1 MIYLYAL
8 CPSLA
13 AFPEPPVGIGEAEV
27 EVLTVEPLGAV
38 IERDVDV
45 AQLKA
50 NDAKLMEAVLA
61 HDRVLGH
68 FFSQTPLLPLRF
80 GTQFK
85 DIDSIKA
92 FLADQGET
100 YRQRLEHLLDK
111 AEYLVKLM
119 PQPLELPAIAD
130 ELKGRD
136 YFLAKKQRLQAQTAV
151 LNQQAAEL
159 QQFLD
164 GLETSNIP
172 FVRSTPQDTEE
183 RLHILLSRDADAT
196 QAFMLAWQQQLST
209 WQIVCSEPLP
219 PYHFAA

>member
-164 GLETSNIP
+164 GLETSHIP
-172 FVRSTPQDTEE
+172 FVRSTPQDT
-183 RLHILLSRDADAT
+183 
-196 QAFMLAWQQQLST
+196 
-209 WQIVCSEPLP
+209 
-219 PYHFAA
+219 

>member
-13 AFPEPPVGIGEAEV
+13 VSLAPPVGIGDSPV
-27 EVLTVEPLGAV
+27 EVLTIEPLGAV

-45 AQLKA
+45 AQLKED
-50 NDAKLMEAVLA
+50 DAKLMEAVLA

-85 DIDSIKA
+85 DIDSVKS

-100 YRQRLEHLLDK
+100 YRQRLEHLQDK

-119 PQPLELPAIAD
+119 PQPLEMPAIAD

-136 YFLAKKQRLQAQTAV
+136 YFLAKKQRLQAQTAA
-151 LNQQAAEL
+151 LNQQAEEL
-159 QQFLD
+159 QQFFDYLA
-164 GLETSNIP
+164 SHQIP
-172 FVRSTPQDTEE
+172 CVRSTPQETEE
-183 RLHILLSRDADAT
+183 RLHVLLSRDADAT
-196 QAFMLAWQQQLST
+196 QAFMLTWQQQLPT
-209 WQIVCSEPLP
+209 WQLVCSEPLP

>member
-1 MIYLYAL
+1 
-8 CPSLA
+8 
-13 AFPEPPVGIGEAEV
+13 
-27 EVLTVEPLGAV
+27 
-38 IERDVDV
+38 
-45 AQLKA
+45 
-50 NDAKLMEAVLA
+50 
-61 HDRVLGH
+61 
-68 FFSQTPLLPLRF
+68 
-80 GTQFK
+80 
-85 DIDSIKA
+85 
-92 FLADQGET
+92 
-100 YRQRLEHLLDK
+100 
-111 AEYLVKLM
+111 M

-164 GLETSNIP
+164 GLETSHIP